1 MSPLPRRS
9 RLLPRILL
17 PRILPMIILQL
28 TPAGAR
34 RGDTFFK
41 ACNGVNDPGAQN
53 IRLSETSITTS
64 VETITTSGV
73 AGFTTYQIMIHL
85 SDVRSPLP
93 LLQLLLLLLLQLLLL
108 LLPQLLLLLLL
119 QLLLLLLLLLLLQLL
134 LQLLALTPP
143 HS

>member
-1 MSPLPRRS
+1 MSPQPHRS

-17 PRILPMIILQL
+17 PLLA
-28 TPAGAR
+28 TPADAR
-34 RGDTFFK
+34 RGK

-73 AGFTTYQIMIHL
+73 AGFTTFQITIHL

-93 LLQLLLLLLLQLLLL
+93 LL
-108 LLPQLLLLLLL
+108 QLLLLLLL